1 VLAGAGRL
9 DSAILPL
16 LTLLAMSAF
25 VPVWE
30 IAQVGRQLADT
41 LGAARRVY
49 AVHDEPVPVTDGGG
63 VRSPGALSDGPAL
76 ELQQVSFTY
85 PVRRR
90 RALSEV
96 SFTVPRGG
104 TVALVGPS
112 GAGKTTIAN
121 LFLRFWDPD
130 AGAVRLQ
137 GHDLREYGL
146 DELRRQI
153 ALVAQ
158 DTYLFNDTLRN
169 NILLARPGATEA
181 ELAAAVERAALGEFV
196 AALPEGLD
204 TVVGERGAQLSG
216 GQRQRVAIARAFLK
230 DAPILILDE
239 ATSHLDAVSEQAVRG
254 ALALLARNRTTVV
267 IAHRLSTVR
276 DAQLILVL
284 EDGRLVESGSH
295 RELLDKGGLYAHLIS
310 RQLAG
315 ASGATLRTRS

>member
-1 VLAGAGRL
+1 PH
-9 DSAILPL
+9 SAIHPR
-16 LTLLAMSAF
+16 LTPPAMAAF
-25 VPVWE
+25 VPVCK
-30 IAQVGRQLADT
+30 IAQVRRQLADT

-49 AVHDEPVPVTDGGG
+49 AVHAEPVPVTDGGG
-63 VRSPGALSDGPAL
+63 IDSPGALLDGPAL

-181 ELAAAVERAALGEFV
+181 ELAAAVERA
-196 AALPEGLD
+196 
-204 TVVGERGAQLSG
+204 
-216 GQRQRVAIARAFLK
+216 
-230 DAPILILDE
+230 
-239 ATSHLDAVSEQAVRG
+239 
-254 ALALLARNRTTVV
+254 
-267 IAHRLSTVR
+267 
-276 DAQLILVL
+276 
-284 EDGRLVESGSH
+284 
-295 RELLDKGGLYAHLIS
+295 
-310 RQLAG
+310 
-315 ASGATLRTRS
+315 